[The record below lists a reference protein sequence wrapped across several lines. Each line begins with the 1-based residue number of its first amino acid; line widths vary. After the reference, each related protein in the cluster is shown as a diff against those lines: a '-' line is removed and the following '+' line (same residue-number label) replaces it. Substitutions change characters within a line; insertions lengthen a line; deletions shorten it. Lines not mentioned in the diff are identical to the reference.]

1 MSGQLFEMTQSAG
14 SRRRERLFE
23 MLAFL
28 SLIVPSMCLSF
39 LMVRQVSLGFVVT
52 AVATI
57 SRDLG
62 LATLIAFFL
71 WRNAETKDRIGLHL
85 HGGLKN
91 VILGAALFVVVLLA
105 SLYLEQWL
113 HAAGFSTRSAPTPAF
128 LTARGSAEFVLAIL
142 LVGVVALTEEI
153 IFRGYLI
160 LRLKTVTGSSVL
172 AVALS
177 SVIFCLGHGYEG
189 TAGVV
194 TVGFTGLA
202 YALVYVWTESLTA
215 PIVMH
220 FLQDIVGIVVL
231 PILRHK

>member
-1 MSGQLFEMTQSAG
+1 
-14 SRRRERLFE
+14 

-28 SLIVPSMCLSF
+28 FLIVPSMCLSF

-52 AVATI
+52 AVSTI

-62 LATLIAFFL
+62 LVTLIAFFL

-85 HGGLKN
+85 QGALKS
-91 VILGAALFVVVLLA
+91 ILLGMALFAPVFFV
-105 SLYLEQWL
+105 SIYLERTL
-113 HAAGFSTRSAPTPAF
+113 HAAGFAAPTAPVPAF
-128 LTARGSAEFVLAIL
+128 LSARGSAEFALAVL
-142 LVGVVALTEEI
+142 LVAVVAVTEEI
-153 IFRGYLI
+153 IFRGYLM

-172 AVALS
+172 AAALS
-177 SVIFCLGHGYEG
+177 SAIFSLGHGYEG

-215 PIVMH
+215 PIAMH

-231 PILRHK
+231 PLLRHK